1 MGRREFIRKLRIARR
16 RIRELFWQFT
26 DRRRERVDREGSQ
39 FFRYVL
45 KNPLPPQSTLALD
58 YEDIDERM
66 LRYYPVDFTRVINDS
81 SVDLDYSISPTQ
93 TFRVPQGSIQTIRNR
108 PVTQIRLKNLDN
120 AHAVNAGEV
129 TLLFRK
135 ESRDWE
141 LGGTPPLD

>member
-1 MGRREFIRKLRIARR
+1 MRWLRDFIRRFFQRLP
-16 RIRELFWQFT
+16 

-45 KNPLPPQSTLALD
+45 RDPLPPQSTLALD

-66 LRYYPVDFTRVINDS
+66 QRYYPVDFTRVINDS
-81 SVDLDYSISPTQ
+81 SADLDYSISPTQ

-108 PVTQIRLKNLDN
+108 PVTQIRLKNLDTIQ
-120 AHAVNAGEV
+120 AVNAGEV

>member
-1 MGRREFIRKLRIARR
+1 MRRLREFIRRFFQR
-16 RIRELFWQFT
+16 FP
-26 DRRRERVDREGSQ
+26 DRRRERVDRQGNL

-45 KNPLPPQSTLALD
+45 KAPLPPQSTLALD

-81 SVDLDYSISPTQ
+81 SADLDYSISPTQ

-108 PVTQIRLKNLDN
+108 PVTQIRLKNLDLM
-120 AHAVNAGEV
+120 HEISAGNV

>member
-1 MGRREFIRKLRIARR
+1 MRWLREFIRRFFQRLP
-16 RIRELFWQFT
+16 
-26 DRRRERVDREGSQ
+26 DRRRERVDREGSL

-45 KNPLPPQSTLALD
+45 REPLPPQSTLALD

-66 LRYYPVDFTRVINDS
+66 LRYYPVDFTRIINDS
-81 SVDLDYSISPTQ
+81 SADLDYSISPTQ

-108 PVTQIRLKNLDN
+108 PVTQIRLKNLDLT
-120 AHAVNAGEV
+120 HEISAGNV